1 MKKWII
7 VLCLFSVLLITTSVF
22 ATSVKLTLESYSP
35 ASLPTVSTII
45 DIADINDQLEI
56 SRQAAL
62 LALSSEGWN
71 LASYGGWLQY
81 REPPS
86 WQGHFYYASLFINGQ
101 DYSLLQ
107 NLFGYALNNEALTW
121 GPTYDLYFHTDE
133 WVARGAH
140 NIGESLNNYGVIG
153 GGSGGVWAQCIVQN
167 WGRFY
172 VEENKTV
179 PEPAT
184 MLLSGLGLAGLV
196 GMRRKL
202 KNR

>member
-7 VLCLFSVLLITTSVF
+7 ILSLFSVLLITTSVF

-35 ASLPTVSTII
+35 ASLPTISTII
-45 DIADINDQLEI
+45 DIADINNQLEI
-56 SRQAAL
+56 SRQAGL
-62 LALSSEGWN
+62 FALSSEGWN

-86 WQGHFYYASLFINGQ
+86 WYGHFYFVSLSTKGQ
-101 DYSLLQ
+101 DCLLLQ
-107 NLFGYALNNEALTW
+107 NLFGYALNQEALTY
-121 GPTYDLYFHTDE
+121 GPEYYLYFHTDE
-133 WVARGAH
+133 LVGRLSH
-140 NIGESLNNYGVIG
+140 NVGEPSGYGVIG
-153 GGSGGVWAQCIVQN
+153 GGSGGFMAQCMVQN

-172 VEENKTV
+172 IEENKAV

-184 MLLSGLGLAGLV
+184 ILLSGLGLAGLV

-202 KNR
+202 NIR